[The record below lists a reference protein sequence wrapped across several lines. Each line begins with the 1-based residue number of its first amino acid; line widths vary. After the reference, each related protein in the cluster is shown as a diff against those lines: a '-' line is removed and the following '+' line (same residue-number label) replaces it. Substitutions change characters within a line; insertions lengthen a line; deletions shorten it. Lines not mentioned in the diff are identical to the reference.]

1 MRRRPHHHHLR
12 HRSGKVVLSIAFPP
26 SEPLRC
32 PSLSSPFVLDI
43 DVPSVARH
51 IVSPRR
57 LRRRIHSGV
66 FHAVLVSVQP
76 LPAAHVASSPAPV
89 VVVVVLPSF
98 PVVVAFVP
106 PSSRSRSSSSLR
118 QVPQPRHR
126 LRPGLRVAKPC
137 AGRVSPSF
145 KDRRRS
151 RLLAVRLSRARS
163 LSSFPRLVVWW

>member
-1 MRRRPHHHHLR
+1 MRRRPHHHHLQN
-12 HRSGKVVLSIAFPP
+12 RSGKVILGIAFPP
-26 SEPLRC
+26 SQPLHC
-32 PSLSSPFVLDI
+32 PSSSSPFVLDV

-51 IVSPRR
+51 IVSRRR
-57 LRRRIHSGV
+57 LRRRIRNGV

-76 LPAAHVASSPAPV
+76 LPAAHIASSLAPV
-89 VVVVVLPSF
+89 VIVAVLPSF
-98 PVVVAFVP
+98 PVAVAFVP

-126 LRPGLRVAKPC
+126 LRPRLRVAKPC
-137 AGRVSPSF
+137 AGRVSPSS

-163 LSSFPRLVVWW
+163 LSSFPRLVAWW